1 MQYFSKSEMER
12 RIARLR
18 SSMES
23 NDIDAVL
30 ITSVHNTLYYS
41 NFWMI
46 PWGRQQAMVVPRLGE
61 PAVIAPRIEVDR
73 PEKMTWCDD
82 VRVYWD
88 TTNAID
94 GMVGLVGDILSE
106 RGIQSGRLGIE
117 EDCVSITLQ
126 NVLREK
132 LNNMQLVDMGYSM
145 MVEQMIKSEEEIN
158 LIRHGAQICDIGAE
172 AFVSAVTEGI
182 TEVQLARAA
191 VTAMEEE
198 ICRRFPGYECDGTF
212 CWAQSGSEHTKV
224 AHALN
229 TDRKISD
236 GDLLS
241 LNVFPMIMGYY
252 HLLER
257 TLVFGSISDKVKELF
272 EIQVEV
278 HHAGIE
284 ALRPGV
290 RLGDIDDAAIDPIYE
305 KYNLRG
311 NRTFGT
317 GHSFGNMGY
326 WYGRDE
332 LGEIRPYNDYILQP
346 NMVMSIEPMM
356 ALDGFGGFKHADMF
370 LITNEGSERLTRFR
384 NDVIVIS

>member
-1 MQYFSKSEMER
+1 MER

-132 LNNMQLVDMGYSM
+132 LNNMQLVEMGYSM

-172 AFVSAVTEGI
+172 AFVSAVTEGN

-198 ICRRFPGYECDGTF
+198 ICRRFSGYECDGTF
-212 CWAQSGSEHTKV
+212 CWAQSGPEHTKV

-317 GHSFGNMGY
+317 GHSFGIMGY

>member
-1 MQYFSKSEMER
+1 MER

-30 ITSVHNTLYYS
+30 ITSVHNTIYYS

-106 RGIQSGRLGIE
+106 RGIHSGRLGIE

-132 LNNMQLVDMGYSM
+132 LNNMQLVEMGYSM

-158 LIRHGAQICDIGAE
+158 LIRHGPEICAIGAE

-317 GHSFGNMGY
+317 GHSFGIMGY

>member
-1 MQYFSKSEMER
+1 MER

-132 LNNMQLVDMGYSM
+132 LNNMQLVEMGYSM

-158 LIRHGAQICDIGAE
+158 LIRHGAEICAIGAE

-317 GHSFGNMGY
+317 GHSFGIMGY